1 MFLMLFYVAPFLH
14 CQVLAVSTKL
24 GNVYFYQEEV
34 SKKLETSVQ
43 KLLFRNFCSETSVQK
58 LLFRN
63 FCSETSVILSL
74 PCSVPKKF
82 ACSICTGTVFLSSG
96 RSARRFDVPVYF
108 IFFVLPLFSQG
119 ERLPTD
125 PIQRKSEAVV
135 LQWSPKGRILASGWK
150 DGTVALWSVDDGP
163 KRENNSIHRSDISLL
178 QWSPQGHRLVSGD
191 ENGVFTIFKTDRH
204 GQLTLLCTHRKQGAL
219 RHCVFCLPPSQSTGD
234 AGGRGELQQMTSSFF
249 LGGDKGVVTF
259 ATDMGHNADVQ
270 QLRDSIDAMEIYAE
284 RNRLIIITKSYLM
297 IQAYL
302 FILISEPT
310 LLPARFLFEHTHT
323 THTTQTD
330 ALLFSSHLALL
341 LFLVFF
347 CAVQL
352 SIDAEGMVTQQ
363 VCFSSTHSWQSI
375 E

>member
-1 MFLMLFYVAPFLH
+1 LIFPF
-14 CQVLAVSTKL
+14 
-24 GNVYFYQEEV
+24 
-34 SKKLETSVQ
+34 
-43 KLLFRNFCSETSVQK
+43 
-58 LLFRN
+58 
-63 FCSETSVILSL
+63 
-74 PCSVPKKF
+74 
-82 ACSICTGTVFLSSG
+82 
-96 RSARRFDVPVYF
+96 
-108 IFFVLPLFSQG
+108 FFSPLFSQG

-163 KRENNSIHRSDISLL
+163 KRENNSIHRGDISLL

-191 ENGVFTIFKTDRH
+191 ENGSFTIFKTDRH

-219 RHCVFCLPPSQSTGD
+219 RHCVFCLPPSQSQSVGD

-297 IQAYL
+297 IQVYSFSSL
-302 FILISEPT
+302 NPPSILRACLNI
-310 LLPARFLFEHTHT
+310 HTQKHKA
-323 THTTQTD
+323 D
-330 ALLFSSHLALL
+330 ALLLTDGCPSLISSSHLALL

-347 CAVQL
+347 CAA
-352 SIDAEGMVTQQ
+352 IN
-363 VCFSSTHSWQSI
+363 
-375 E
+375 